1 MVVRVVSCCFML
13 FLCSVQMQGR
23 CLNGQGHTLVFHRL
37 EQAHG
42 SNCISHLD
50 TGLKHKRSYCTVLS
64 PGIEHASSDTLK
76 IACDLYLSVAS
87 VWPSSDLCP
96 QKEQLCPKFISSITA
111 DSFGLFLA
119 LKKPS
124 DLVISVF
131 IQGWLDG
138 WKRGCMDACSN
149 DRMDGCMD
157 GCPNARTDGACPSTY
172 IIPVVPQKAVAEVS
186 KIGNL

>member
-1 MVVRVVSCCFML
+1 MLFHVVSCCFMLFHVVSCCFMLFHVVSCCFML

-87 VWPSSDLCP
+87 LWPSSDLCP
-96 QKEQLCPKFISSITA
+96 QKEQLCPN
-111 DSFGLFLA
+111 SFP
-119 LKKPS
+119 PS
-124 DLVISVF
+124 LQIPLVFS
-131 IQGWLDG
+131 W
-138 WKRGCMDACSN
+138 
-149 DRMDGCMD
+149 
-157 GCPNARTDGACPSTY
+157 P
-172 IIPVVPQKAVAEVS
+172 
-186 KIGNL
+186 